1 MDIFT
6 LYICPEG
13 TYRLLLYIQIEMKNM
28 RTLLKAKINNKFL
41 DNVILTAQ
49 ITERRNITNIVIDL
63 SVQSNF
69 SVVNF
74 NSILLEILNLNQNIS
89 AALLYYAPLIIIP
102 YSFNLFILLTLNNS
116 TVTKQQIKSGW
127 VNYLFFIQVEKIIQ
141 CICQCKFIWIWIIR
155 NDHYVV

>member
-116 TVTKQQIKSGW
+116 TVTKQQIKSG
-127 VNYLFFIQVEKIIQ
+127 
-141 CICQCKFIWIWIIR
+141 
-155 NDHYVV
+155 